1 MGESGKSLAIPTIEP
16 LVRLSSITKTFTGVL
31 ANDNVDFEIYSSE
44 VHALLGENGAGKSTL
59 MKILY
64 GFYQEDSG
72 EFRID
77 GKEVSIESCEDARR
91 LRIGMVFQNL
101 TVIPAMQVVENIALF
116 LSDLGPILRMKQVA
130 KKIDENGERYGLQ
143 VDPWAPMWQL
153 SVGQQQK
160 VEILKLLLVNA
171 KILILD
177 EPTKVLAP
185 HEIEA
190 LFRVFDH
197 LKQDGYAIVFITH
210 KLKEVLSVADR
221 ITVMRHGQVAG
232 TLMRASASE
241 TGLVSMMFD
250 SVPPEEP
257 HARRKSTIPQEVP
270 ILELKDVTTQA
281 EGFETGLNSI
291 SLRILPGEIVGVA
304 GVSGNGQ
311 RELGDVILGLEKA
324 VSGSIHLSGEEIT
337 NWPTGKLRQSGLAY
351 IPENPLAMAAIPL
364 MSVQENMALGD
375 MHKYE
380 LRNGLAVNWSEV
392 DRDLNDSFDS
402 LGLDPPDPF
411 QQVRTLSGGNLQR
424 LILAREL
431 SRNPTLI
438 VGLYPTRGLD
448 VMSARAA
455 QQLLISARDAGKG
468 VLLVSEDLG
477 ELFALSDRLVVLR
490 NGQLVGEFR
499 PTEVSMEEVGHMMTG
514 SG

>member
-1 MGESGKSLAIPTIEP
+1 
-16 LVRLSSITKTFTGVL
+16 
-31 ANDNVDFEIYSSE
+31 
-44 VHALLGENGAGKSTL
+44 
-59 MKILY
+59 
-64 GFYQEDSG
+64 
-72 EFRID
+72 
-77 GKEVSIESCEDARR
+77 
-91 LRIGMVFQNL
+91 
-101 TVIPAMQVVENIALF
+101 
-116 LSDLGPILRMKQVA
+116 
-130 KKIDENGERYGLQ
+130 
-143 VDPWAPMWQL
+143 MWQL

-160 VEILKLLLVNA
+160 VEILKLLLADA

-185 HEIEA
+185 HEVQA
-190 LFRVFDH
+190 LFSVFDH

-210 KLKEVLSVADR
+210 KLKEVLSIADR
-221 ITVMRHGQVAG
+221 ITVMRHGRVAG
-232 TLMRASASE
+232 TMMRASASE

-250 SVPPEEP
+250 SLPPEAP
-257 HARRKSTIPQEVP
+257 HARRETAVAQDLP
-270 ILELKDVTTQA
+270 IIELRDVTTLA
-281 EGFETGLNSI
+281 EGFGTSLSSI

-311 RELGDVILGLEKA
+311 RELGDVILGLEQP
-324 VSGSIHLSGEEIT
+324 VSGSIHLSGEET
-337 NWPTGKLRQSGLAY
+337 TGWPTGKLRENGLAF
-351 IPENPLAMAAIPL
+351 IPENPLSMAAIPL

-380 LRNGLAVNWSEV
+380 LRSGLGVDWSEV
-392 DRDLNDSFDS
+392 GRDLTESFES

-431 SRNPTLI
+431 GRNPTLI

-448 VMSARAA
+448 VMSARSA
-455 QQLLISARDAGKG
+455 QQLLVSARDAGKG

-490 NGQLVGEFR
+490 DGQFVGEFP
-499 PTEVSMEEVGHMMTG
+499 PTEVTVEEIGHLMTG